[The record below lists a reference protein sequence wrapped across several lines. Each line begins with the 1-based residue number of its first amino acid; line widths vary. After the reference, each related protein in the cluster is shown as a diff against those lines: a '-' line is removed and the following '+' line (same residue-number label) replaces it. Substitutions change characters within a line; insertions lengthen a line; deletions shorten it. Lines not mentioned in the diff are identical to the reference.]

1 MVTLFCA
8 VVGVAGSAFPVDI
21 DANKSVGHLKK
32 EIAKDQ
38 KYDFAASK
46 LQLFLAK
53 KGGAWLTQLDA
64 LEGVSDTSGYKH
76 LQFTDAELRDVG
88 LDSGDLGEV
97 SRAERA
103 AGMGHVHVLVKLPEH
118 VADAA
123 SAVPHP
129 RTTALN
135 EPKTYAEECLSLT
148 EWDVGVVHKI
158 PLIWE
163 FMSSLGGC
171 TNSGKIFWRMEDKQ
185 VVSLMVDGWFRE
197 STRDRINV
205 HANKKSI
212 LMGSPGIGKSTLLC
226 VMAFHL
232 VFKHKKNVLVY
243 RRLTKFEQENC
254 LFYLGYEDGKVV
266 QFAVQRCKAP
276 NAISIYEHLI
286 RQQGISNVWL
296 LLDGFRYEDIPE
308 GVRTFKML
316 ATSQQVDLKSQ
327 ELDDA
332 YCCLFSCWRKQD
344 LFKLGEQVYQFKVEE
359 MEERFYYSG
368 GSVREF
374 GRATAEEIRIAIYN
388 AVTQV
393 EDVGL
398 LLSTR
403 ANVHSGRNHVDRLR
417 HTFVK
422 DITHANGFLSRE
434 HWEQVIDSEYAVLA
448 LSVRLRSDALFRI
461 YSWAKSAGYGSLAG
475 NVFEIYLHRLAAD
488 NTLKLYM
495 SEYDPPE
502 RRKPNEP
509 RHFEVKQVGLRNGG
523 AICCGTASDYENHL
537 VDWRDDEKLT
547 YWFPACHDFP
557 NIDSIVKLESASGK
571 KSNVAYLQITVAADH
586 EIDGKQLQK
595 MSAIF
600 FPDTVKEAGDTDP
613 PIYIAVCPDSKS
625 CEAFVLKPRPEV
637 LAARKTCRVFVGYY
651 AEAAFATAADG
662 PMNNVYVKELPPP
675 PPYNFR
681 KRLRTE

>member
-1 MVTLFCA
+1 MARKVWFQLVDAATRGA
-8 VVGVAGSAFPVDI
+8 YADTQTASVSSDGVSDI
-21 DANKSVGHLKK
+21 DDLREVIR
-32 EIAKDQ
+32 E
-38 KYDFAASK
+38 KYRHEKPDI
-46 LQLFLAK
+46 
-53 KGGAWLTQLDA
+53 
-64 LEGVSDTSGYKH
+64 LEGVVADQLRIHADEAAYKAKKQCLPRSSLNELDAQATLIVEVPTQH
-76 LQFTDAELRDVG
+76 LVPRTVASVAELI
-88 LDSGDLGEV
+88 
-97 SRAERA
+97 AI
-103 AGMGHVHVLVKLPEH
+103 
-118 VADAA
+118 
-123 SAVPHP
+123 P

-135 EPKTYAEECLSLT
+135 ESETYAEECLSLT

-171 TNSGKIFWRMEDKQ
+171 TTSGEIFWRMEDKQ

-296 LLDGFRYEDIPE
+296 LLDGFRYQDIPE

-398 LLSTR
+398 LLSNR
-403 ANVHSGRNHVDRLR
+403 ENVQSGRNLVDRLR
-417 HTFVK
+417 HTFVN

-434 HWEQVIDSEYAVLA
+434 HWEQVID
-448 LSVRLRSDALFRI
+448 
-461 YSWAKSAGYGSLAG
+461 
-475 NVFEIYLHRLAAD
+475 
-488 NTLKLYM
+488 
-495 SEYDPPE
+495 
-502 RRKPNEP
+502 
-509 RHFEVKQVGLRNGG
+509 
-523 AICCGTASDYENHL
+523 
-537 VDWRDDEKLT
+537 
-547 YWFPACHDFP
+547 
-557 NIDSIVKLESASGK
+557 
-571 KSNVAYLQITVAADH
+571 
-586 EIDGKQLQK
+586 
-595 MSAIF
+595 
-600 FPDTVKEAGDTDP
+600 
-613 PIYIAVCPDSKS
+613 
-625 CEAFVLKPRPEV
+625 
-637 LAARKTCRVFVGYY
+637 
-651 AEAAFATAADG
+651 
-662 PMNNVYVKELPPP
+662 
-675 PPYNFR
+675 
-681 KRLRTE
+681 

>member
-123 SAVPHP
+123 SAVPLP

-135 EPKTYAEECLSLT
+135 EPETYAEECLSLT

-171 TNSGKIFWRMEDKQ
+171 TTSGEIFWRMEDKQ

-327 ELDDA
+327 ERIDA
-332 YCCLFSCWRKQD
+332 YCCLLPCWSKKD
-344 LFKLGEQVYQFKVEE
+344 LWLMGGLIYKCATED

-374 GRATAEEIRIAIYN
+374 TLATSEDIRSAIDD
-388 AVTQV
+388 AISGVD
-393 EDVGL
+393 DVSN
-398 LLSTR
+398 LLSNKSNFDRMRCFGFIRGRKVLDTD
-403 ANVHSGRNHVDRLR
+403 HSLEM
-417 HTFVK
+417 F
-422 DITHANGFLSRE
+422 
-434 HWEQVIDSEYAVLA
+434 
-448 LSVRLRSDALFRI
+448 LRS
-461 YSWAKSAGYGSLAG
+461 
-475 NVFEIYLHRLAAD
+475 
-488 NTLKLYM
+488 
-495 SEYDPPE
+495 
-502 RRKPNEP
+502 
-509 RHFEVKQVGLRNGG
+509 
-523 AICCGTASDYENHL
+523 
-537 VDWRDDEKLT
+537 
-547 YWFPACHDFP
+547 
-557 NIDSIVKLESASGK
+557 
-571 KSNVAYLQITVAADH
+571 
-586 EIDGKQLQK
+586 
-595 MSAIF
+595 IF
-600 FPDTVKEAGDTDP
+600 
-613 PIYIAVCPDSKS
+613 IAW
-625 CEAFVLKPRPEV
+625 
-637 LAARKTCRVFVGYY
+637 
-651 AEAAFATAADG
+651 
-662 PMNNVYVKELPPP
+662 LPTT
-675 PPYNFR
+675 R
-681 KRLRTE
+681 

>member
-1 MVTLFCA
+1 MARKVWFQL
-8 VVGVAGSAFPVDI
+8 VDAATRGAYASTTADSWRVPEDAEDIGDLRKAIKVQCSNSLAHVDAANLRVYSNRTAYDAKENPLEEDSSI
-21 DANKSVGHLKK
+21 DALGGSKKNALIVEVPQQHLVPRTLTSV
-32 EIAKDQ
+32 
-38 KYDFAASK
+38 
-46 LQLFLAK
+46 
-53 KGGAWLTQLDA
+53 
-64 LEGVSDTSGYKH
+64 
-76 LQFTDAELRDVG
+76 AELI
-88 LDSGDLGEV
+88 
-97 SRAERA
+97 AI
-103 AGMGHVHVLVKLPEH
+103 
-118 VADAA
+118 
-123 SAVPHP
+123 P

-135 EPKTYAEECLSLT
+135 EPETYAEECLSLT

-171 TNSGKIFWRMEDKQ
+171 TTSGEMFWRMEDKQ

-393 EDVGL
+393 ED
-398 LLSTR
+398 LS
-403 ANVHSGRNHVDRLR
+403 L
-417 HTFVK
+417 
-422 DITHANGFLSRE
+422 
-434 HWEQVIDSEYAVLA
+434 
-448 LSVRLRSDALFRI
+448 
-461 YSWAKSAGYGSLAG
+461 
-475 NVFEIYLHRLAAD
+475 
-488 NTLKLYM
+488 
-495 SEYDPPE
+495 
-502 RRKPNEP
+502 
-509 RHFEVKQVGLRNGG
+509 
-523 AICCGTASDYENHL
+523 
-537 VDWRDDEKLT
+537 
-547 YWFPACHDFP
+547 
-557 NIDSIVKLESASGK
+557 
-571 KSNVAYLQITVAADH
+571 
-586 EIDGKQLQK
+586 
-595 MSAIF
+595 
-600 FPDTVKEAGDTDP
+600 
-613 PIYIAVCPDSKS
+613 
-625 CEAFVLKPRPEV
+625 
-637 LAARKTCRVFVGYY
+637 
-651 AEAAFATAADG
+651 
-662 PMNNVYVKELPPP
+662 
-675 PPYNFR
+675 
-681 KRLRTE
+681 

>member
-1 MVTLFCA
+1 MARKVWFQL
-8 VVGVAGSAFPVDI
+8 VDAATRGAYADTTADSWRVPD
-21 DANKSVGHLKK
+21 DAEDIGDLRKAIKVQCSNSLAHVDAANLRVYPNRTT
-32 EIAKDQ
+32 
-38 KYDFAASK
+38 YDEEDAQPLDPRSS
-46 LQLFLAK
+46 LSS
-53 KGGAWLTQLDA
+53 LDA
-64 LEGVSDTSGYKH
+64 QATLIVVVPTQH
-76 LQFTDAELRDVG
+76 LAPRTVA
-88 LDSGDLGEV
+88 S
-97 SRAERA
+97 A
-103 AGMGHVHVLVKLPEH
+103 AKLP
-118 VADAA
+118 
-123 SAVPHP
+123 S
-129 RTTALN
+129 TTVLN
-135 EPKTYAEECLSLT
+135 EPGKYEEECISLT
-148 EWDVGVVHKI
+148 EWGVDAVHEI
-158 PLIWE
+158 PLIWS

-393 EDVGL
+393 ED
-398 LLSTR
+398 LS
-403 ANVHSGRNHVDRLR
+403 L
-417 HTFVK
+417 
-422 DITHANGFLSRE
+422 
-434 HWEQVIDSEYAVLA
+434 
-448 LSVRLRSDALFRI
+448 
-461 YSWAKSAGYGSLAG
+461 
-475 NVFEIYLHRLAAD
+475 
-488 NTLKLYM
+488 
-495 SEYDPPE
+495 
-502 RRKPNEP
+502 
-509 RHFEVKQVGLRNGG
+509 
-523 AICCGTASDYENHL
+523 
-537 VDWRDDEKLT
+537 
-547 YWFPACHDFP
+547 
-557 NIDSIVKLESASGK
+557 
-571 KSNVAYLQITVAADH
+571 
-586 EIDGKQLQK
+586 
-595 MSAIF
+595 
-600 FPDTVKEAGDTDP
+600 
-613 PIYIAVCPDSKS
+613 
-625 CEAFVLKPRPEV
+625 
-637 LAARKTCRVFVGYY
+637 
-651 AEAAFATAADG
+651 
-662 PMNNVYVKELPPP
+662 
-675 PPYNFR
+675 
-681 KRLRTE
+681 